1 MSYIRPLQPRKY
13 SKGEAGLYAF
23 LSAAP
28 EGEKDFIEDY
38 GAMKNPE
45 NYVEITC
52 RILEQA
58 GVAPTLDEVNKI
70 RDRVG
75 LEPLDKI
82 PSKEQI
88 EKRKEQIRKETREKI
103 EED

>member
-13 SKGEAGLYAF
+13 SKGEKGLYAF
-23 LSAAP
+23 LSGPHPKNEEHP
-28 EGEKDFIEDY
+28 EHFIESYDRLHI
-38 GAMKNPE
+38 PE
-45 NYVEITC
+45 DYVEITC

-58 GVAPTLDEVNKI
+58 GVALTLDEVNKI

-88 EKRKEQIRKETREKI
+88 RKETREKI